1 MNSHSVMDFRYLV
14 LKRGGFA
21 LDVVA
26 EVPLQGVTGIYGS
39 SGAGKTTLLRC
50 IAGLEKPHVG
60 RLSVAGKTWQVGNTS
75 IPVHEREIGYV
86 FQEPRLFA
94 HMRVKENIE
103 YGMRRRNSD
112 QGPGLDVV
120 VNLLGLGQ
128 LLQRWPN
135 ELSGGEAQRV
145 AIARALLR
153 APKFVLMDEPLAS
166 LDAARKNEIL
176 PFLDRLH
183 TESLTPIIYVSHSI
197 EEICRLCDHLIILD
211 AGQVVASGELQS
223 VLVRLDVP
231 ALAGEEAGSVIAG
244 EISEY
249 DTKYDL
255 SLVSFAGG
263 QLYLPGKLGTIA
275 EKLRLR
281 IRANDISLSRDRPTR
296 SSILNLLE
304 VVIQDIQDTAA
315 PTQLIQIAVGG
326 ERLLARITRRSREE
340 LNLQRG
346 DTVIAQVKAAA
357 VRGSNSGEKE
367 Q

>member
-1 MNSHSVMDFRYLV
+1 MNSDHNIQLRYQVDRKDF
-14 LKRGGFA
+14 K
-21 LDVVA
+21 LDVSTDI
-26 EVPLQGVTGIYGS
+26 PLQGITGIYGA

-50 IAGLEKPHVG
+50 IAGLEQANVG
-60 RLSVAGKTWQVGNTS
+60 ELSVGGEHWQGS
-75 IPVHEREIGYV
+75 GAALAVHEREIGYV

-94 HMRVKENIE
+94 HLRVKDNIE
-103 YGMRRRNSD
+103 YGMRRRSSD

-128 LLQRWPN
+128 LLQRWPH

-145 AIARALLR
+145 AIARALLC

-183 TESLTPIIYVSHSI
+183 AESATPIIYVSHNI
-197 EEICRLCDHLIILD
+197 EEICRLCDHLMILD

-223 VLVRLDVP
+223 VLVRLDIP
-231 ALAGEEAGSVIAG
+231 ALAGDEAGSVIAG

-249 DTKYDL
+249 DAKYDL
-255 SLVSFAGG
+255 TLISFAGG
-263 QLYLPGKLGTIA
+263 QLWLPGKLGIIKA
-275 EKLRLR
+275 KLRLR

-304 VVIQDIQDTAA
+304 VVIEGLQDTPG
-315 PTQLIQIAVGG
+315 PTQLVRIVAGQ
-326 ERLLARITRRSREE
+326 ERLIARITRRSREE

-357 VRGSNSGEKE
+357 VRGPNIGEQEK
-367 Q
+367 

>member
-1 MNSHSVMDFRYLV
+1 MNSVQKMQLRYEVERKDFKLNV
-14 LKRGGFA
+14 SAKI
-21 LDVVA
+21 
-26 EVPLQGVTGIYGS
+26 PLQGITGIYGA

-50 IAGLEKPHVG
+50 IAGLEQATVG
-60 RLSVAGKTWQVGNTS
+60 ELSVGGEHWQGNGAALA
-75 IPVHEREIGYV
+75 VHEREIGYV

-94 HMRVKENIE
+94 HLRVKENIE
-103 YGMRRRNSD
+103 YGMRRRSSD
-112 QGPGLDVV
+112 RGPGLDVV

-183 TESLTPIIYVSHSI
+183 AESSTPIIYVSHSI

-223 VLVRLDVP
+223 VLVRLDIP
-231 ALAGEEAGSVIAG
+231 ALAGDEAGSVIAG
-244 EISEY
+244 HISEY
-249 DTKYDL
+249 DANYDL
-255 SLVSFAGG
+255 TLISFSGG
-263 QLYLPGKLGTIA
+263 QLWLPGNLGTIK

-296 SSILNLLE
+296 SSVLNLLE
-304 VVIQDIQDTAA
+304 VVIEDIQDTPG
-315 PTQLIQIAVGG
+315 PTQLVRIAAGQ
-326 ERLLARITRRSREE
+326 ERLIARITRRSREE

-357 VRGSNSGEKE
+357 VRGPNIGDKE

>member
-1 MNSHSVMDFRYLV
+1 MNDKQKMRLRYEVELKDF
-14 LKRGGFA
+14 K
-21 LDVVA
+21 LDVRA
-26 EVPLQGVTGIYGS
+26 DIPLQGITGIYGA

-50 IAGLEKPHVG
+50 IAGLEQAKVG
-60 RLSVAGKTWQVGNTS
+60 ELSVGTEQWQGNDAALA
-75 IPVHEREIGYV
+75 VHEREIGYV
-86 FQEPRLFA
+86 FQEPRLFS
-94 HMRVKENIE
+94 HLRVKENIE
-103 YGMRRRNSD
+103 YGMRRRGSD

-166 LDAARKNEIL
+166 LDVARKNEIL

-183 TESLTPIIYVSHSI
+183 AGSSTPIIYVSHSI

-223 VLVRLDVP
+223 VLVRLDIP
-231 ALAGEEAGSVIAG
+231 ALAGDEAGSVIAG
-244 EISEY
+244 HISEY
-249 DTKYDL
+249 DANYDL
-255 SLVSFAGG
+255 TLISFPGG
-263 QLYLPGKLGTIA
+263 QLCLPGNLGTIK

-304 VVIQDIQDTAA
+304 VVIEGIQDTPG
-315 PTQLIQIAVGG
+315 PTQLVRIVAGQ
-326 ERLLARITRRSREE
+326 ERLIARITRRSREE
-340 LNLQRG
+340 LNLQCG
-346 DTVIAQVKAAA
+346 DIVTAQLKAAA
-357 VRGSNSGEKE
+357 VRGPNIGDKE